1 MGLLASNPKL
11 QNSKSLLHIADM
23 TEKPPAA
30 QQYEKTLEGVR
41 EQFRIAAS
49 FSPGN
54 RAAWLKEVE
63 HLLNLAKA
71 DLEN

>member
-1 MGLLASNPKL
+1 MS
-11 QNSKSLLHIADM
+11 
-23 TEKPPAA
+23 EKPPTAEE
-30 QQYEKTLEGVR
+30 YEMTLAMMT

-54 RAAWLKEVE
+54 MVSRLLDVE

>member
-1 MGLLASNPKL
+1 
-11 QNSKSLLHIADM
+11 M

-30 QQYEKTLEGVR
+30 EDYEKTLAVVT

-54 RAAWLKEVE
+54 RAAWLQEIE
-63 HLLNLAKA
+63 RLLNKAKA
-71 DLEN
+71 DLAN

>member
-1 MGLLASNPKL
+1 MSEN
-11 QNSKSLLHIADM
+11 KS
-23 TEKPPAA
+23 PAA
-30 QQYEKTLEGVR
+30 IEYEKTLEVVK

-54 RAAWLKEVE
+54 RAAWLQEVE
-63 HLLNLAKA
+63 HLLNLAKT